1 MYEIRLVNKM
11 KETTVLGIRVSVTTK
26 TELRKLI
33 KQCIEQKRKLAL
45 VAVNARKVMRARESR
60 EMRQLLDGFDVFLAD
75 GASIVHA
82 CSEPLERITGVDLM
96 EDLCAHAKELGLR
109 IFLYGAKRENNE
121 KARQALIRRF
131 PSLNIVGSCDGYRDE
146 SVVEKIND
154 SKAKIVFVA
163 KGTPAQEQWI
173 AAHKQ
178 EVCANV
184 FLGVGGALD
193 IWSDALPRAPR
204 WIQDLGFEWLFRM
217 MLEPKRFLQ
226 LPQLYQFQRLVMKEK
241 RKGR

>member
-1 MYEIRLVNKM
+1 
-11 KETTVLGIRVSVTTK
+11 
-26 TELRKLI
+26 
-33 KQCIEQKRKLAL
+33 
-45 VAVNARKVMRARESR
+45 
-60 EMRQLLDGFDVFLAD
+60 MRQLLDGFDVFLAD

-154 SKAKIVFVA
+154 SKANIVFVA

-241 RKGR
+241 RKGRPKICL